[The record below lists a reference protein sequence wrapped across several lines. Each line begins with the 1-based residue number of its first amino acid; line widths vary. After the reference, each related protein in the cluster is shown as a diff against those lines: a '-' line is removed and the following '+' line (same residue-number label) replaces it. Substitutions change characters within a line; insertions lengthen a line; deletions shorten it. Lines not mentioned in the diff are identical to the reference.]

1 MITAFCSAQEERRHV
16 CHGQRLK
23 ATNWVVSTQ
32 MRKRGKIR
40 RLKEVVLERQRTS
53 EQYPCLLTEV

>member
-1 MITAFCSAQEERRHV
+1 MSWPETE
-16 CHGQRLK
+16 
-23 ATNWVVSTQ
+23 ATNWVVSTET
-32 MRKRGKIR
+32 RKRGKIR